1 MERRI
6 DVQLWPF
13 RTVSW
18 LFSICGALAL
28 LLGTVGLAAVVIHA
42 VNRRIREFGIRVSV
56 GATPRDLAAEVLR
69 SSARL
74 LLPGLFTGLILA
86 AIGARLASALFVS
99 VNVLNPSTYLAVA
112 ALEAIIVLAASLAPA
127 VRAAR
132 LDPLTALRSD

>member
-28 LLGTVGLAAVVIHA
+28 LLGTVGLAGVVIHA
-42 VNRRIREFGIRVSV
+42 VNRRIREFGIRVSI
-56 GATPRDLAAEVLR
+56 GATPRDLASEVLR

-74 LLPGLFTGLILA
+74 LFSGLLSGLVVA

-112 ALEAIIVLAASLAPA
+112 ALETLVVLAASLAPA
-127 VRAAR
+127 LRAATA
-132 LDPLTALRSD
+132 DPLSALRSD